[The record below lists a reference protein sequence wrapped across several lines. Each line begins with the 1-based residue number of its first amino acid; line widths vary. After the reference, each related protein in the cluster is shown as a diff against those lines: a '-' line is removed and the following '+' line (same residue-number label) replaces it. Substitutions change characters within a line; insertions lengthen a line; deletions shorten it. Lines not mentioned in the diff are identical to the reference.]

1 MSEAT
6 SSIAADDFARSKVPD
21 ENTTSGFHLALII
34 VGGTIGF
41 AIFVIASQIGG
52 SLGYGG
58 SAIAFGVGSLILGV
72 MGAITSYVGA
82 RTRFSTYLLT
92 EFSFG
97 RQGAKIANLAV
108 ALSLIGWFGVIS
120 NTLGQAAQQMIFE
133 AFDYSISPYLTVA
146 VASFLMVA
154 VTALGFS
161 GIDKL
166 ALYLVPLMAAF
177 IAFAAFL
184 ALTNSSGEELKVD
197 NVFTYQ
203 TAISAVVGSYISG
216 VIIQPDY
223 SRFAVN
229 TRHAIWSVFIAL
241 GVIFP
246 LVQFFSAIPSMAMG
260 EPSVV
265 LVMAGLGIAIPAF
278 FLLFLGAWSSNVL
291 CLYSSGLSIATIL
304 ERFKLQHI
312 IIAIGVIGTAIAFV
326 PAQAYLI
333 GYLVLLGVT
342 IPPIGAIYIIDAF
355 FVRRFKMSIDDLD
368 QTPAVRPTAF
378 IAWIGAAL
386 AGYLSNSTGY
396 GITTIAS
403 LDSLIAA
410 SILYAALNWPVI
422 SQSRKQTQ
430 ASV

>member
-1 MSEAT
+1 MDEISKA
-6 SSIAADDFARSKVPD
+6 INADDYARSRVPD
-21 ENTTSGFHLALII
+21 EANASGLRLALII

-41 AIFVIASQIGG
+41 AVFVIASQIGG
-52 SLGYGG
+52 SLGYQG
-58 SAIAFGVGSLILGV
+58 AALAFGTGSLILGV

-97 RQGAKIANLAV
+97 PKGAKIANLAV
-108 ALSLIGWFGVIS
+108 ALSLVGWFGVIS
-120 NTLGQAAQQMIFE
+120 NTLGQATQQMILE
-133 AFDYSISPYLTVA
+133 AFDISVSPYITVFI
-146 VASFLMVA
+146 ASVLMVA
-154 VTALGFS
+154 VTAMGFS

-166 ALYLVPLMAAF
+166 ALYLVPFMVVF
-177 IAFAAFL
+177 IGYAAFL
-184 ALTNSSGEELKVD
+184 ALSKSGGSSLEVTNS
-197 NVFTYQ
+197 FTYQ
-203 TAISAVVGSYISG
+203 TAISAVVGTYISG

-246 LVQFFSAIPSMAMG
+246 MIQFFSAIPSMATG
-260 EPSVV
+260 EPNVV
-265 LVMAGLGIAIPAF
+265 VVMALLGIAIPAF

-304 ERFKLQHI
+304 ERFKLRHI

-333 GYLVLLGVT
+333 NYLVLLGVT

-355 FVRRFKMSIDDLD
+355 FVRRFKMSIEDLD
-368 QTPAVRPTAF
+368 SAVSFRPSAF
-378 IAWIGAAL
+378 VAWIGAAV
-386 AGYLSNSTGY
+386 AGYLSNQTGV
-396 GITTIAS
+396 GVTSIAS
-403 LDSLIAA
+403 LDSLIVA
-410 SILYAALNWPVI
+410 SVLYSALNFKSIKNVFG
-422 SQSRKQTQ
+422 
-430 ASV
+430 

>member
-1 MSEAT
+1 MDEISKA
-6 SSIAADDFARSKVPD
+6 INADDYARSRVPD
-21 ENTTSGFHLALII
+21 EANASGLRLALII

-41 AIFVIASQIGG
+41 AVFAIASQIGG
-52 SLGYGG
+52 SLGYQG
-58 SAIAFGVGSLILGV
+58 AALAFGIGSLILGV

-97 RQGAKIANLAV
+97 PKGAKIANLAV
-108 ALSLIGWFGVIS
+108 ALSLVGWFGVIS
-120 NTLGQAAQQMIFE
+120 NTLGQATQQMILE
-133 AFDYSISPYLTVA
+133 AFDISVSPYITVFI
-146 VASFLMVA
+146 ASVLMVA
-154 VTALGFS
+154 VTAMGFS

-166 ALYLVPLMAAF
+166 ALYLVPFMVVF
-177 IAFAAFL
+177 IGFAAFL
-184 ALTNSSGEELKVD
+184 ALSKSGGSSLEVTD
-197 NVFTYQ
+197 SFTYQ
-203 TAISAVVGSYISG
+203 TAISAVVGTYISG

-246 LVQFFSAIPSMAMG
+246 MIQFFSAIPSMATG
-260 EPSVV
+260 EPNVV
-265 LVMAGLGIAIPAF
+265 VVMALLGIAIPAF

-304 ERFKLQHI
+304 ERFKLRHI

-333 GYLVLLGVT
+333 NYLVLLGVT

-355 FVRRFKMSIDDLD
+355 FVRRFKMSIEDLD
-368 QTPAVRPTAF
+368 SAVSFRPSAF
-378 IAWIGAAL
+378 LAWIGAAV
-386 AGYLSNSTGY
+386 AGYLSNQTGV
-396 GITTIAS
+396 GVTSIAS
-403 LDSLIAA
+403 LDSLIVA
-410 SILYAALNWPVI
+410 SVLYSALNFKSIKNVFG
-422 SQSRKQTQ
+422 
-430 ASV
+430 